1 MTNQPKKNMTSSKPA
16 ESRSKSSHTYLLSLE
31 IENVLCFKDK
41 QFLKLSDEN
50 GNYAKWTVILG
61 NNGVGKTTLLR
72 CLAMLEKGEED
83 FVNHQNPFPA
93 FVSTGIMFRMLG
105 NDLIWED
112 LETLH
117 TASATINA
125 EIVSLSCIKKSLTIT
140 DEHQESQKAQIK
152 ISLGVSSSN
161 FGIHPENIKEAIA
174 KICSVEEYKTYLEQ
188 NNNDKLFMVE
198 MGISKNFLDNL
209 NFYGYGATRKNG
221 KELLSK
227 TTFPKNSISIFSDD
241 ATLINAEEWLLQ
253 TDYAIKS
260 SSGKT
265 KDHLQKQ
272 FDRITEILKRILP
285 DITDIRIAPPVEERP
300 MPRAEFRTPYGWVR
314 LSSLGLGYRTTIAWM
329 VDLAVRLFKR
339 YPDSEDP
346 LAEPAIVLV
355 DEIDLHMHPTWQRT
369 IMEFLTERFPNTQF
383 IVTAHSPLVV
393 QAAQNANIVL
403 LRREG
408 DRVIIDNN
416 PEIIENWR
424 VDQVLTSV
432 FEIPSARPPQ
442 IEKLLAERQ
451 EILTKPK
458 LSKADKAKLKELE
471 SKIGTLPTAEN
482 PEDIRAMDIIRRAAK
497 LLEKPVTE
505 AVE

>member
-1 MTNQPKKNMTSSKPA
+1 MVSHPTIMTNQPKKVTSRNKLV
-16 ESRSKSSHTYLLSLE
+16 ESNNKILPVYFLALQV
-31 IENVLCFKDK
+31 ENVLCFKEH
-41 QFLKLSDEN
+41 QELKLSDSK
-50 GNYAKWTVILG
+50 GNPAQWTVILG

-72 CLAMLEKGEED
+72 CLAGIEIKEDEQIDDQDKLAKHYIPLLFDPSENLLMWNELDLLEESDSFISAQVAFQETLKSIHENSKGERKFQIADIQVIVNSEASISEAELKD
-83 FVNHQNPFPA
+83 FV
-93 FVSTGIMFRMLG
+93 
-105 NDLIWED
+105 
-112 LETLH
+112 
-117 TASATINA
+117 
-125 EIVSLSCIKKSLTIT
+125 C
-140 DEHQESQKAQIK
+140 
-152 ISLGVSSSN
+152 
-161 FGIHPENIKEAIA
+161 
-174 KICSVEEYKTYLEQ
+174 
-188 NNNDKLFMVE
+188 
-198 MGISKNFLDNL
+198 
-209 NFYGYGATRKNG
+209 YGYGATRRMG
-221 KELLSK
+221 ETSLSERFS
-227 TTFPKNSISIFSDD
+227 TEHSTSLFSDN
-241 ATLINAEEWLLQ
+241 AKLINAEEWLLQ

-265 KDHLQKQ
+265 RTRLRKQ
-272 FDRITEILKRILP
+272 FSHIIEILKKILP
-285 DITDIRIAPPVEERP
+285 DVENIRISLDEYLDRP
-300 MPRAEFRTPYGWVR
+300 TAEFLTPFGWVR

-329 VDLAVRLFKR
+329 VDLTVRLFKR
-339 YPDSEDP
+339 YPDSGDP

-471 SKIGTLPTAEN
+471 AKIGTLPTAEN
-482 PEDIRAMDIIRRAAK
+482 PEDIKAMDIIRRAAK